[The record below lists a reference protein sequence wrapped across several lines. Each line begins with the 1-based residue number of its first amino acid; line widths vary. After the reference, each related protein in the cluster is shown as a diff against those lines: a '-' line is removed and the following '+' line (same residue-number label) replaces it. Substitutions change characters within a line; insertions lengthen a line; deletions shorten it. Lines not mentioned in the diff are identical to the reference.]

1 MQATWRMPW
10 HCSIR
15 SKISNTPLDLGRR
28 RVLQFDWGWVLV
40 DLLQGQLGASNWFYI
55 PNKVKELWF
64 SKLCMYSSLF
74 QDWFSRFYSGF
85 ELFVLPKKGFELFV
99 PSLPSNHNGLEFWL
113 VFFCSRAGTMF
124 MAFVYVASPPFPI
137 IRDNILLLDMDER
150 RDVMVFL
157 ARVEGWPPRMGTKK
171 KRNILLGTVV

>member
-1 MQATWRMPW
+1 
-10 HCSIR
+10 
-15 SKISNTPLDLGRR
+15 
-28 RVLQFDWGWVLV
+28 
-40 DLLQGQLGASNWFYI
+40 
-55 PNKVKELWF
+55 
-64 SKLCMYSSLF
+64 
-74 QDWFSRFYSGF
+74 
-85 ELFVLPKKGFELFV
+85 
-99 PSLPSNHNGLEFWL
+99 
-113 VFFCSRAGTMF
+113 MF